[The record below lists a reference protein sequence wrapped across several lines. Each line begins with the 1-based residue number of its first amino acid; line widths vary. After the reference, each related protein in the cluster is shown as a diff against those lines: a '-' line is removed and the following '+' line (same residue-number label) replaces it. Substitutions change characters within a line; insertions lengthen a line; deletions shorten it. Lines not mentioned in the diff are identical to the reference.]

1 MPATHEVVAAAGQ
14 ANGCAETVSV
24 KVVSAGAEAQPM
36 AHEVASAASEHF
48 IRHPPHVGLED
59 MMAITPA
66 IGPAGLL
73 VTPVSSVIE
82 HGA

>member
-1 MPATHEVVAAAGQ
+1 MPQLPEATSVEAAF
-14 ANGCAETVSV
+14 
-24 KVVSAGAEAQPM
+24 AGAEAQPM
-36 AHEVASAASEHF
+36 AHEVASRAPEHF

-66 IGPAGLL
+66 VGPAGLF